1 MPEKLEEKLKSD
13 KYNLIIS
20 FIYVVLGILILAWPH
35 ISLSLMGTPAAISML
50 VIGTVNIVLYF
61 SQKDKNREVA
71 GGVTAAA
78 FGIYIL
84 MHPSSVNTIIP
95 FGVGVLILIGAMLK
109 FEYASDMKKI
119 GVRGWKTPMFFALVL
134 IALGIFLLAQPM
146 KELKAY
152 LYMIAIALI
161 LDGGVNAASHFFL
174 KRRIRS
180 LRKGIDPYAKRDA
193 AAAARKAEAERKAA
207 EEQQRKAEEEK
218 RKAEEEQQRKAEEE
232 RRKAAQAETAKPSSG
247 ITQSRQYPN
256 SYETP
261 EENPVP
267 EDSAPDGLPSGA
279 DTEEN
284 SGRKDLFDA
293 GDGDKT

>member
-1 MPEKLEEKLKSD
+1 MSNSPSTSKD
-13 KYNLIIS
+13 
-20 FIYVVLGILILAWPH
+20 A
-35 ISLSLMGTPAAISML
+35 ISLSKYINKSDLKGLPKIDVIQLINLIAEVSDEKKSAKDAAKEFGAPYVAFAKVFVVKKTKEIAKDLINEGVKKANMPELSETDFAEKLIVSATGVATL
-50 VIGTVNIVLYF
+50 VQQYMDHKMTTEVFIEKLGNEGIQDLAKQVLNASGMDVKMAEQLGVENLSEIGKMAT
-61 SQKDKNREVA
+61 SAVA
-71 GGVTAAA
+71 FAALTAA
-78 FGIYIL
+78 YK
-84 MHPSSVNTIIP
+84 MV
-95 FGVGVLILIGAMLK
+95 
-109 FEYASDMKKI
+109 
-119 GVRGWKTPMFFALVL
+119 
-134 IALGIFLLAQPM
+134 
-146 KELKAY
+146 
-152 LYMIAIALI
+152 
-161 LDGGVNAASHFFL
+161 
-174 KRRIRS
+174 
-180 LRKGIDPYAKRDA
+180 
-193 AAAARKAEAERKAA
+193 
-207 EEQQRKAEEEK
+207 